1 MLHQYSL
8 LKNNSETSS
17 SMPYHLMPRHISL
30 LKNNSENLKKSLIPR
45 YTYLLKNNKKT
56 LKMYY
61 NPLRIINDE
70 FSQYASMTCHLMS
83 RDLSPLKIILK
94 TLENIFF

>member
-30 LKNNSENLKKSLIPR
+30 LKNNSKNLKKSLIPR

-56 LKMYY
+56 LK
-61 NPLRIINDE
+61 NVLQP
-70 FSQYASMTCHLMS
+70 TKGH
-83 RDLSPLKIILK
+83 
-94 TLENIFF
+94 